1 MKNFLLNY
9 CCNIFVLAITIVGT
23 SIFAQSNNSTI
34 NDELVPLVENSNQV
48 NLGSDIGFEQLR
60 EDSAQ
65 TQKNSDSLKINFAAT
80 ENSTITDTEEIT
92 DEIQLGNELRKIL
105 ARKPEIPTEKIKN
118 RNQPEFTN
126 NHSLNYR
133 NDNLT
138 IADNTPTTVIRAQV
152 TTNNDPLAGRP
163 EPPQGSAPISSI
175 PSTLL
180 NDSQNTDTT
189 NTTSTPTIYPPNN
202 TNTNQI
208 QNTNNEPTNN
218 TTKNPTATE
227 KPIIVN
233 NDLASVVNGWLLVI
247 TIISVAALVYVAI
260 IAVDYHQRWMQILTA
275 QNDHYFTPQD
285 ITYNN
290 LTDTYNTSEKSHF
303 GKDFFSYPSI

>member
-23 SIFAQSNNSTI
+23 TSIFAQSNNSAI
-34 NDELVPLVENSNQV
+34 NDELVPLVENPNQA
-48 NLGSDIGFEQLR
+48 NLGSDVELGQLQ
-60 EDSAQ
+60 EDSVL
-65 TQKNSDSLKINFAAT
+65 TQKNSDSLKTNIVST
-80 ENSTITDTEEIT
+80 EDSTIT

-105 ARKPEIPTEKIKN
+105 ARKPEIPAEKIKT
-118 RNQPEFTN
+118 RNQSEFTN
-126 NHSLNYR
+126 NQSLDYR
-133 NDNLT
+133 NDNST
-138 IADNTPTTVIRAQV
+138 IADNTPPTVIRAQV

-163 EPPQGSAPISSI
+163 EPPQGSAPISAI
-175 PSTLL
+175 PNALL
-180 NDSQNTDTT
+180 ADPQTTDAT
-189 NTTSTPTIYPPNN
+189 NINSTPPIYPNY
-202 TNTNQI
+202 TSTNQI
-208 QNTNNEPTNN
+208 QNTNNEPADN
-218 TTKNPTATE
+218 TTKNSTATE

-247 TIISVAALVYVAI
+247 TIVSVAALVYVAI

-290 LTDTYNTSEKSHF
+290 FTDTYNTSEKSRF
-303 GKDFFSYPSI
+303 GKDFFSHPSM